1 MAYLNPDDRGMRYN
15 HLPANRTQENY
26 DRRPIPRFYGPGDRI
41 DVGGYT
47 DNDDEWSYGC
57 STPLSHHSSDFN
69 TSHNSTPTS
78 VTKQPSDKFEAILL
92 EQQKLLKTV
101 VANQEEIKVCFYDN

>member
-1 MAYLNPDDRGMRYN
+1 MAYHNPDDRGMRYN